1 MYGWHM
7 QSWGAGGWLVMAL
20 MMLFFWS
27 AIVIGIV
34 ALVRYLNPK
43 DRAPTH
49 RPEDDPRQILDQRL
63 ARGEIDEAQYK
74 SVLEVLNKD
83 RR

>member
-7 QSWGAGGWLVMAL
+7 QSWGAGGWLVMAM
-20 MMLFFWS
+20 MMLLFWS
-27 AIVIGIV
+27 VVVIGVI

-43 DRAPTH
+43 GQAPTH
-49 RPEDDPRQILDQRL
+49 KPEDDFRRILDQRL

-74 SVLEVLNKD
+74 SVLEVLDKD